1 MVKDILQKLYGNLV
15 VLSNLKG
22 QRRIPYLPRERI
34 TELSTVDRKNYDL
47 IVDDVINDLKG
58 LLGDNTYIE
67 CKYCK
72 EIRREGSAKFK
83 PVISLCKPEEFM
95 L

>member
-1 MVKDILQKLYGNLV
+1 LVKDILQKLYGNLV

-34 TELSTVDRKNYDL
+34 TELSTVDRENYDL
-47 IVDDVINDLKG
+47 IVNDVITDLKA
-58 LLGDNTYIE
+58 LLGNNTYIE
-67 CKYCK
+67 CEYCE